1 MVDSMSHRR
10 SGMSLTEF
18 LVAVTIMSLV
28 AVAIGTASLTSARL
42 DSVAQGTSDTV
53 QHARVV
59 QDFFRRTV
67 SQAHGSLAFPGLLV
81 LTRSTAM
88 GTFPDTLVVWSPE
101 GNPSDPEGLPR
112 FSELVVFCGHPD
124 RPNELIVVTDR
135 TDNRLVPPKEDTAS
149 WRTEID
155 AFVRQNSDSGIV
167 LTSRVHVFQMGIGSF
182 MADAGI
188 SSTTTMRQPSLRFW
202 VEQRPSAAEFDDYGV
217 GRAAWNELRWPLDLY
232 NSETGIVRVRCNVE
246 FQLDVPD
253 SPSGQILPFFDG
265 ASTSFAVARPVPTAT
280 SSSGTMSGSSMT
292 SSGALMN

>member
-1 MVDSMSHRR
+1 MVGSTPQRR
-10 SGMSLTEF
+10 AGMSLTEF

-42 DSVAQGTSDTV
+42 DSVAQGTSETV

-59 QDFFRRTV
+59 QEFFRRTI

-101 GNPSDPEGLPR
+101 GSPSDPEGLPR

-135 TDNRLVPPKEDTAS
+135 TDNRQVPPKEDTAS
-149 WRTEID
+149 WRNEID
-155 AFVRQNSDSGIV
+155 AFVQQNGDNAVV
-167 LTSRVHVFQMGIGSF
+167 LTPRVHVFQMGTGTF
-182 MADAGI
+182 NTGTGV
-188 SSTTTMRQPSLRFW
+188 SSTTTMRQPAIRFW
-202 VEQRPSAAEFDDYGV
+202 IEQRPSAAEFDEYED
-217 GRAAWNELRWPLDLY
+217 GRAAWNELGWPLDLH
-232 NSETGIVRVRCNVE
+232 NSEMGMVRVRCNLE
-246 FQLDVPD
+246 FQLEVPD
-253 SPSGQILPFFDG
+253 SPSGQVLPFFDG
-265 ASTSFAVARPVPTAT
+265 ASTSFAVTRPVPTAT
-280 SSSGTMSGSSMT
+280 SGTGTMSGSSMT